1 MLKISCVQLTSGPDL
16 LDNTIKLERL
26 VAKAAGEGATLVAT
40 PENSFLIEEP
50 GKKRDLYSQN
60 EHPGVRAASSMAKSH
75 KIWLLI
81 GSVAIEANEEG
92 KTYNR
97 SLLFD
102 PEGKIAAQYDKIHL
116 FDVDVGDGQVYRESA
131 KIMPGNEAVVGTL
144 PFATLGM
151 TICYDLRFPQLYR
164 ALAKE
169 GANIIAVPAAF
180 TQVTGE
186 AHWHVLLRVRAIET
200 GSFIIAPAQVGT
212 HAGGRQTYGHSLVV
226 DPWGRIMADGGTE
239 EGIVTAELDLREVDK
254 IRAKLPNLQHDRDFK
269 ISCQPQGN

>member
-1 MLKISCVQLTSGPDL
+1 MLKISCVQLTSSADL
-16 LDNTIKLERL
+16 HANILKIEGL
-26 VAKAAGEGATLVAT
+26 VAKAAREGARLVAT

-50 GKKRDLYSQN
+50 GQKREIYSQN
-60 EHPGVRAASSMAKSH
+60 EHPGVKAASRMAKNH

-81 GSVAIEANEEG
+81 GSVAVAAEEEG

-97 SLLFD
+97 SLLFNPD
-102 PEGKIAAQYDKIHL
+102 GEIAAKYDKIHL

-131 KIMPGNEAVVGTL
+131 KIAPGNEAVIASL

-151 TICYDLRFPQLYR
+151 TVCYDLRFPQLYR
-164 ALAKE
+164 ALAKN

-186 AHWHVLLRVRAIET
+186 AHWHVLLRARAIET

-212 HAGGRQTYGHSLVV
+212 HAGDRKTYGHSLIV
-226 DPWGRIMADGGTE
+226 DPWGRIMADGGTG
-239 EGIVTAELDLREVDK
+239 EGIITAELDSGEVDK
-254 IRAKLPNLQHDRDFK
+254 IRAKLPNLKHDRDFT
-269 ISCQPQGN
+269 ISCQSPGN

>member
-16 LDNTIKLERL
+16 LDNTVKLERL
-26 VAKAAGEGATLVAT
+26 VAKAAGEGAMLVTT
-40 PENSFLIEEP
+40 PENTFLIEEP
-50 GKKRDLYSQN
+50 GKKSGIYPQN
-60 EHPGVRAASSMAKSH
+60 EHPGVKAASGIAEQY

-81 GSVAIEANEEG
+81 GSIAVASEEEG

-131 KIMPGNEAVVGTL
+131 KIMPGNEAVVATL

-186 AHWHVLLRVRAIET
+186 AHWHVLLRARAIET

-212 HAGGRQTYGHSLVV
+212 HAGGRQTYGHSLVI

-254 IRAKLPNLQHDRDFK
+254 IRAKLPNLKHDRGFK
-269 ISCQPQGN
+269 ISCQPQGS

>member
-16 LDNTIKLERL
+16 LDNTVKLERL
-26 VAKAAGEGATLVAT
+26 VAKAAGEGATLVTT
-40 PENSFLIEEP
+40 PENTFLIEEP
-50 GKKRDLYSQN
+50 GKKSGIYPQN
-60 EHPGVRAASSMAKSH
+60 EHPGVKAAAGIAEKY

-81 GSVAIEANEEG
+81 GSIAVAAKEEG

-131 KIMPGNEAVVGTL
+131 KIMPGNEAVVATL

-186 AHWHVLLRVRAIET
+186 AHWHVLLRARSIET

-212 HAGGRQTYGHSLVV
+212 HAGGRQTYGHSLVI

-254 IRAKLPNLQHDRDFK
+254 IRAKLPNLKHDRGFK
-269 ISCQPQGN
+269 ISCQPQGS